1 MSDVAVHPGA
11 LPPPTKRA
19 YFGMAADLQRVFGSR
34 FVGLAAYGQSASVGF
49 VDTLAA
55 DDLQAMR
62 SLVETWHRE
71 GLATPLVMTV
81 DEFNRS
87 LDAFP
92 LEYQAMIDTH
102 VVIAGQMPFAAVQ
115 IDPEDLRRACEAQ
128 ARSHLIHL
136 RQGWLESG
144 SHESQLADLVVRS
157 AAPFHALLTN
167 VSRLSGAPH
176 ATVDD
181 LNRFAEQTIGMPVG
195 IARDVLDLNVHPEHG
210 RQVRARLGEY
220 LAAAERLWNFID
232 TWRAR

>member
-1 MSDVAVHPGA
+1 MSDVTVHPGA
-11 LPPPTKRA
+11 LAPSTKRA
-19 YFGMAADLQRVFGSR
+19 YLGMAADLQRVFGSR
-34 FVGLAAYGQSASVGF
+34 FVGLAAYGQNASVGF
-49 VDTLAA
+49 VDALAA

-62 SLVETWHRE
+62 SLVETWHRD

-81 DEFNRS
+81 DELNRS

-102 VVIAGQMPFAAVQ
+102 VVIAGRMPFAAVQ
-115 IDPEDLRRACEAQ
+115 IDAADLRRACEAQ

-144 SHESQLADLVVRS
+144 SHESHLADLVVRS
-157 AAPFHALLTN
+157 AAPFRALLAN
-167 VSRLSGAPH
+167 VARLSGAPH
-176 ATVDD
+176 DTFDD

-195 IARDVLDLNVHPEHG
+195 IARDVLDLNAHPEHG
-210 RQVRARLGEY
+210 HQVRARLGDY

-232 TWRAR
+232 TWHAR

>member
-1 MSDVAVHPGA
+1 
-11 LPPPTKRA
+11 
-19 YFGMAADLQRVFGSR
+19 MAADLQRVFGSR
-34 FVGLAAYGQSASVGF
+34 FVGLAAYGQNAGVGF
-49 VDTLAA
+49 VDALAA

-62 SLVETWHRE
+62 SLVETWHRD

-102 VVIAGQMPFAAVQ
+102 VVIAGRMPFASVR
-115 IDPEDLRRACEAQ
+115 IDATDLRRACEAQ

-157 AAPFHALLTN
+157 AAPFHALLAN
-167 VSRLSGAPH
+167 VARLSGAPH
-176 ATVDD
+176 TAVDD
-181 LNRFAEQTIGMPVG
+181 LNRFAEQTIGMPAG

-210 RQVRARLGEY
+210 RQVRARLGDY